1 MTVAAC
7 LMMLATGC
15 ESITKSTVSVSEGVG
30 QLQPAVYA
38 VLPFDF
44 QPTPEG
50 QSYREVYPEG
60 VEVITTMFVA
70 SLVDIVPM
78 VVDRNRVADVL
89 QELEFQNVSGLT
101 DEATAVIAEMLNADA
116 VVSAYLAEY
125 NSSRVSISVT
135 ATHIRT
141 GVVLWSGDVTARV
154 GWISLDIES
163 AAERAVDKLIKELRR
178 GLK

>member
-1 MTVAAC
+1 
-7 LMMLATGC
+7 MLSILVFVTSC
-15 ESITKSTVSVSEGVG
+15 ETITKSTVSVSKGVE
-30 QLQPAVYA
+30 QLQPMIYA

-44 QPTPEG
+44 QPTPKG

-101 DEATAVIAEMLNADA
+101 DEATVVFAEMLNADA
-116 VVSAYLAEY
+116 VVSGYVAEY
-125 NSSRVSISVT
+125 NSSRVSVSVT
-135 ATHIRT
+135 ATHVRT

-154 GWISLDIES
+154 GWVSLNVES
-163 AAERAVDKLIKELRR
+163 AAERAVDKLMKELRR
-178 GLK
+178 GFLRP